1 MDPKAIV
8 YLDNLLAKY
17 GQQVINVR
25 IQTATK
31 NKASI
36 YVGRGSFYGNPFVM
50 KAEENRGEATL
61 RFRDYVMSKL
71 QDPLT
76 RYVWVMQLKRLKG
89 QTLHCFCNNGTCSR
103 DTGGKWCHALVL
115 LSACDYVETSKL

>member
-1 MDPKAIV
+1 MDPKAVV

-17 GQQVINVR
+17 GQQVIS
-25 IQTATK
+25 TK
-31 NKASI
+31 MQALTQNKSSI

-50 KAEENRGEATL
+50 KSEANRGEATL
-61 RFRDYVMSKL
+61 KFREYVMSKL
-71 QDPLT
+71 KDPASKD
-76 RYVWVMQLKRLKG
+76 VWVLKLKQLKG
-89 QTLHCFCNNGTCSR
+89 QTLHCFCNNGTGSR